1 MNKLHG
7 KISKVESHE
16 DLSIVKINVGGIS
29 FTTIVIETAK
39 TSDYLKEGTPVDVLF
54 KETEVVISTENN
66 ISISLQNR
74 VDCIIE
80 RIDTGKL
87 ISQLS
92 LSSDIGNITSIIT
105 TNAVS
110 QLQLKKKDKVTAMIK
125 TNEIMLQHD

>member
-16 DLSIVKINVGGIS
+16 DLSIGKINVGGIN

-39 TSDYLKEGTPVDVLF
+39 TSDYLKEGAPVDVLF